1 MTKRDRSGK
10 AVSGVG
16 QDAALGALATL
27 ASVALGANP
36 IGATLVGGSA
46 PVLKYLQQVWTQA
59 GERRGDRAARSL
71 KHAADLMDVGLDIL
85 VERAVGY
92 DARLELL
99 AQVLEAAART
109 SMEDKIQALGQILA
123 DGLRSDSHLDEAR
136 LLASMVNDLEAPHV
150 VVLKLIAKQPV
161 PPESMWSN
169 PGGPRGWERTHVA
182 LALPDYDS
190 FLDGVLAALVRH
202 GALRTLGDGTWDGM
216 ANIDAHGITTLGI
229 RCLQLFGHE
238 PTEGSSVPDGPTEPE
253 N

>member
-1 MTKRDRSGK
+1 L
-10 AVSGVG
+10 V
-16 QDAALGALATL
+16 
-27 ASVALGANP
+27 SVALGANP
-36 IGATLVGGSA
+36 VGATLVGGSA
-46 PVLKYLQQVWTQA
+46 PVLKYLKQLWTRA

-71 KHAADLMDVGLDIL
+71 EHAADLLDAGLDIL
-85 VERAVGY
+85 VERAAGH

-123 DGLRSDSHLDEAR
+123 DGLRNDNHLDEAR

-150 VVLKLIAKQPV
+150 VVLKLIAEQPV

-169 PGGPRGWERTHVA
+169 PGGPRGWERIHLA
-182 LALPDYDS
+182 LALPDYNG

-216 ANIDAHGITTLGI
+216 ANNDAHGITTLGT
-229 RCLQLFGHE
+229 RCLLLFGHE
-238 PTEGSSVPDGPTEPE
+238 PADRPNAPDGPAESA

>member
-1 MTKRDRSGK
+1 MTKRDNSGK
-10 AVSGVG
+10 AVSGAG

-46 PVLKYLQQVWTQA
+46 PVLKYLQQVWTRA

-71 KHAADLMDVGLDIL
+71 EHAADLMDVGLDIL

-99 AQVLEAAART
+99 AQILEAAART

-150 VVLKLIAKQPV
+150 VVLKLIAEHRV

-169 PGGPRGWERTHVA
+169 SDAPQGWERAHLA
-182 LALPDYDS
+182 LALPGYVG

-202 GALRTLGDGTWDGM
+202 GAVRTLGDVTWSNI
-216 ANIDAHGITTLGI
+216 ANDAHGITTLGI

-238 PTEGSSVPDGPTEPE
+238 PTEDSNDPDGPTESE

>member
-1 MTKRDRSGK
+1 MMKRDKSGK
-10 AVSGVG
+10 AVSGAG

-36 IGATLVGGSA
+36 VGATLVGGSA
-46 PVLKYLQQVWTQA
+46 PVLKYLQQVWTRA

-71 KHAADLMDVGLDIL
+71 EHAADLLDVGLDIL
-85 VERAVGY
+85 VERAAGH
-92 DARLELL
+92 DAHLELL

-150 VVLKLIAKQPV
+150 VVLKLIAEQPE
-161 PPESMWSN
+161 PPKAMWSN
-169 PGGPRGWERTHVA
+169 PGGHRGWERTHLA
-182 LALPDYDS
+182 LALSDYDG

-202 GALRTLGDGTWDGM
+202 GALRTLGDGTWDGV
-216 ANIDAHGITTLGI
+216 ANTDAHGITRLGT
-229 RCLQLFGHE
+229 RCLQLLGHE
-238 PTEGSSVPDGPTEPE
+238 PTESPNAPDGSAESE

>member
-1 MTKRDRSGK
+1 MTKRDESGK
-10 AVSGVG
+10 AVSEAG

-46 PVLKYLQQVWTQA
+46 PVLKYLKQLWTQA
-59 GERRGDRAARSL
+59 GERRGDRAARAL
-71 KHAADLMDVGLDIL
+71 EHAADIMDVGIDIF
-85 VERAVGY
+85 VERAAGH

-109 SMEDKIQALGQILA
+109 SMEDKIKALSQILA

-136 LLASMVNDLEAPHV
+136 LLASMVNDLEAPHLA
-150 VVLKLIAKQPV
+150 VLALVAEQPV

-169 PGGPRGWERTHVA
+169 PGGPGGWERSHLA
-182 LALPDYDS
+182 LALPDYDG
-190 FLDGVLAALVRH
+190 FLDGLLAALTRH
-202 GALRTLGDGTWDGM
+202 GALRTLGDATWDGIV
-216 ANIDAHGITTLGI
+216 NNYTHGITTLGT
-229 RCLQLFGHE
+229 RCLLLFGHE
-238 PTEGSSVPDGPTEPE
+238 PVDGPSAPDGTAESE